1 VRKRERIARMG
12 RERTN
17 IVERWSETES
27 EGERATLW
35 GEHWGWKRGTTT
47 TVDRAREHSYRT
59 RRGMVYEGQ
68 RGIRHCDLSVR
79 T

>member
-1 VRKRERIARMG
+1 MSYWNARQGALRNRIVRKRERIARMG

-35 GEHWGWKRGTTT
+35 GEH
-47 TVDRAREHSYRT
+47 
-59 RRGMVYEGQ
+59 
-68 RGIRHCDLSVR
+68 
-79 T
+79 